1 MGSSSPAFSFNRPGD
16 TIVGRILTEPQAVQ
30 QKVFG
35 TNEPAVW
42 PSGDPKMQIVFQVQ
56 TTWQN
61 YEGIATPD
69 RSKPDNGVRTV
80 YVKGKHFEKA
90 LKDAILAAR
99 ADWLDVGG
107 MFMATYTGDDYASKA
122 GIKPKLFDVRY
133 QAPQGQPQQ
142 APQGYGHQ
150 GNQNSGYGG
159 YAPPQGIGQGAYDNR
174 PPQPPRIPQQA
185 QPNWQQ
191 AGWRPDQN
199 QQPPQEFAPAAFNQA
214 PPAVPSHHGS
224 QDAMPDWARP
234 TSAPPVPSSAPPA
247 PALSTLDL
255 IRQNQSGQSDPGQVE
270 PTF

>member
-1 MGSSSPAFSFNRPGD
+1 MTNARDLIMGSSSPAFSFNRPGD
-16 TIVGRILTEPQAVQ
+16 SIVGRILTEPQAVQ

-35 TNEPAVW
+35 TNEPAFW

-90 LKDAILAAR
+90 LKDAVLVAR

-133 QAPQGQPQQ
+133 QAPQGQQQ
-142 APQGYGHQ
+142 NTFGASQNSHSQNYGANGMAGQGYQ
-150 GNQNSGYGG
+150 AQN
-159 YAPPQGIGQGAYDNR
+159 APR
-174 PPQPPRIPQQA
+174 PPQQA

-191 AGWRPDQN
+191 PGWTPGP
-199 QQPPQEFAPAAFNQA
+199 QQPAATGWA
-214 PPAVPSHHGS
+214 ARDEVSMPAVPSHHGS
-224 QDAMPDWARP
+224 QDTMPDWARP

-255 IRQNQSGQSDPGQVE
+255 IRQSQTGTPEGGQVQ